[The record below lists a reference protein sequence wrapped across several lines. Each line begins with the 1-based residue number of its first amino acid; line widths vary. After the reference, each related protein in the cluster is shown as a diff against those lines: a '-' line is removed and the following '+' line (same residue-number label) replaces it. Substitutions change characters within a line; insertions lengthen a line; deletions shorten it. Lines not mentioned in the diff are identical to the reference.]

1 MVSQIIVMPKVT
13 KLQSASSINK
23 DMLNIKQGSLHKME
37 RFMSATDVKADI
49 ESTMNIN
56 VMYFASLA
64 DEANCQQE
72 TVSVQQDKSLIE
84 LYEQLSQKHRFSRP
98 QAELRVAVNDYF
110 AKWTDQI
117 NDGDSV
123 VFITPVAGG

>member
-1 MVSQIIVMPKVT
+1 MNREIP
-13 KLQSASSINK
+13 
-23 DMLNIKQGSLHKME
+23 NIKQGRLQRRE
-37 RFMSATDVKADI
+37 RFMGTIDVTTDI
-49 ESTMNIN
+49 ESMMDIN

-72 TVSVQQDKSLIE
+72 TVKLPQDTSLTE

-110 AKWTDQI
+110 AKWADQI

>member
-1 MVSQIIVMPKVT
+1 MS
-13 KLQSASSINK
+13 
-23 DMLNIKQGSLHKME
+23 NIDVAPNTE
-37 RFMSATDVKADI
+37 ATM
-49 ESTMNIN
+49 TIN
-56 VMYFASLA
+56 VLYFASLA
-64 DEANCQQE
+64 DEANCQE
-72 TVSVQQDKSLIE
+72 EAVSVEQSTSLTE

-117 NDGDSV
+117 HDGDSV

>member
-1 MVSQIIVMPKVT
+1 
-13 KLQSASSINK
+13 
-23 DMLNIKQGSLHKME
+23 
-37 RFMSATDVKADI
+37 MSTIDLATNTEAMM
-49 ESTMNIN
+49 TIN
-56 VMYFASLA
+56 VLYFASLA
-64 DEANCQQE
+64 DEANCQE
-72 TVSVQQDKSLIE
+72 EAVSVEQSTSLTE

-117 NDGDSV
+117 HDGDSV

>member
-1 MVSQIIVMPKVT
+1 
-13 KLQSASSINK
+13 
-23 DMLNIKQGSLHKME
+23 
-37 RFMSATDVKADI
+37 MSTIDVAPNTEATM
-49 ESTMNIN
+49 TIN
-56 VMYFASLA
+56 VLYFASLA
-64 DEANCQQE
+64 DEANCQE
-72 TVSVQQDKSLIE
+72 EAVSVEQSTSLTE

-117 NDGDSV
+117 HDGDSV

>member
-1 MVSQIIVMPKVT
+1 
-13 KLQSASSINK
+13 
-23 DMLNIKQGSLHKME
+23 
-37 RFMSATDVKADI
+37 MSTNAVEVNA

-56 VMYFASLA
+56 VLYFASLA

-72 TVSVQQDKSLIE
+72 TVTVQQSTSLTE
-84 LYEQLSQKHRFSRP
+84 LYEQLCQKHQFSRP
-98 QAELRVAVNDYF
+98 QSELRVAINDYF

-117 NDGDSV
+117 NDGDNV